1 VLLIVAV
8 ALLIIGAAN
17 NDQRVDLD
25 YIFGTWH
32 QVSLF
37 TLIAIAAAALVVV
50 GLTAAAFEAIGA
62 AGDRRKLERELE
74 QTYGRLRE
82 SEAHA
87 AQLAEEAAAAASR
100 EEVPVGVVAGTS
112 SGAVVA
118 DGAAGPDDGAAGPDD
133 AAAERYDGTSGPD
146 DAARSD
152 AAAAGSGFDDT
163 GPDDRTRAFHHQPGR
178 DDT

>member
-1 VLLIVAV
+1 MKDIIIVLLVIAV
-8 ALLIIGAAN
+8 ALLVIGAAN

-50 GLTAAAFEAIGA
+50 GFTAAAFEAIGA
-62 AGDRRKLERELE
+62 SGDRRKLERELE

-87 AQLAEEAAAAASR
+87 ARMADEAATASADASR
-100 EEVPVGVVAGTS
+100 EELPVGVE
-112 SGAVVA
+112 SGAPLPAGAA
-118 DGAAGPDDGAAGPDD
+118 DAAAGPHDIAAGPYEAAAEPYDD
-133 AAAERYDGTSGPD
+133 AAAPD
-146 DAARSD
+146 DEAT
-152 AAAAGSGFDDT
+152 GS
-163 GPDDRTRAFHHQPGR
+163 DDRTRALRQQTER

>member
-1 VLLIVAV
+1 MKDILIVLLVIAV

-25 YIFGTWH
+25 YVFGTWH

-50 GLTAAAFEAIGA
+50 GLTAAAFAALGA

-82 SEAHA
+82 AEAHA
-87 AQLAEEAAAAASR
+87 AQMAEEAAAASAARDARSSR
-100 EEVPVGVVAGTS
+100 WGWSPARRRPPGSPTPRDRTTAPRGRTTPRRS
-112 SGAVVA
+112 AATTPPARAA
-118 DGAAGPDDGAAGPDD
+118 DDD
-133 AAAERYDGTSGPD
+133 AA
-146 DAARSD
+146 
-152 AAAAGSGFDDT
+152 GS
-163 GPDDRTRAFHHQPGR
+163 DDRTRALRQQTER

>member
-1 VLLIVAV
+1 MKDILIVLLVIAV

-37 TLIAIAAAALVVV
+37 TLIAIAAGALVVV
-50 GLTAAAFEAIGA
+50 GLTAAAFAALGA

-74 QTYGRLRE
+74 QTYGRLRDA
-82 SEAHA
+82 EAHGAQMA
-87 AQLAEEAAAAASR
+87 AEAAAASAGARR
-100 EEVPVGVVAGTS
+100 EELPVGGA
-112 SGAVVA
+112 SGASSAAAVA
-118 DGAAGPDDGAAGPDD
+118 DAAAGPDDSAAGPYDGAAG
-133 AAAERYDGTSGPD
+133 S
-146 DAARSD
+146 
-152 AAAAGSGFDDT
+152 
-163 GPDDRTRAFHHQPGR
+163 DDRTRALRHQPGR

>member
-1 VLLIVAV
+1 MKDILIVLLVVAV

-37 TLIAIAAAALVVV
+37 TLIAIATAALVVV
-50 GLTAAAFEAIGA
+50 GLTVAAFAAIGA
-62 AGDRRKLERELE
+62 AGGRRKLERELE

-82 SEAHA
+82 AEAHG
-87 AQLAEEAAAAASR
+87 AQMAEEAAAASAARR
-100 EEVPVGVVAGTS
+100 EELPAGVV
-112 SGAVVA
+112 SGAPLPA
-118 DGAAGPDDGAAGPDD
+118 GAADD
-133 AAAERYDGTSGPD
+133 AAPPDD
-146 DAARSD
+146 DAA
-152 AAAAGSGFDDT
+152 GS
-163 GPDDRTRAFHHQPGR
+163 DDRTRALRQQTER

>member
-1 VLLIVAV
+1 MKDILIVLLVIAV
-8 ALLIIGAAN
+8 ALLVIGAAN

-87 AQLAEEAAAAASR
+87 AQAAAQAASAEAGR
-100 EEVPVGVVAGTS
+100 EELPVGAV
-112 SGAVVA
+112 SGAPAAGVA
-118 DGAAGPDDGAAGPDD
+118 DAGAGPDDIAAGPHDIATRPYDAGAGSDDD
-133 AAAERYDGTSGPD
+133 AA
-146 DAARSD
+146 
-152 AAAAGSGFDDT
+152 GS
-163 GPDDRTRAFHHQPGR
+163 DDRTRALRHQPGR